1 MQFSALPLAA
11 GSPQLV
17 ILHQNVIRQPLPY
30 QFAQFL
36 YPVHTGSF
44 NALGY
49 NLDLTR
55 RTVLFFLVRS
65 RTQFTR
71 FIFPLGAILVCPG
84 GNGGRCRDV
93 VLAVKRIRGKCT
105 EPSAMEAH
113 RKFHVQCVN
122 STNLAPSRV
131 IALCEIPRVCSGG
144 SPSKWP
150 RRGVGK
156 ATKCVC
162 SFVSFV
168 K

>member
-1 MQFSALPLAA
+1 MLVRSISVSSAHRFL
-11 GSPQLV
+11 QR
-17 ILHQNVIRQPLPY
+17 IR
-30 QFAQFL
+30 
-36 YPVHTGSF
+36 
-44 NALGY
+44 Y

-55 RTVLFFLVRS
+55 RAVLFFLVRS

-71 FIFPLGAILVCPG
+71 FIFLVGAILVGPG

-113 RKFHVQCVN
+113 RKFLVQCVVN

-144 SPSKWP
+144 PGWLSLKMAH
-150 RRGVGK
+150 RGVGK
-156 ATKCVC
+156 ATRCVC